1 MTRYFTQCFRTR
13 YEFARPNSAYS
24 ADRITREAAHQTII
38 IGELLNR
45 GKQLT
50 IGGKDYQQNPE
61 NKLTLSLARNR
72 RQSSGQSSRCSQ
84 AATLDLSRSR
94 AFLKNVACRRAL
106 DGRNGTEIEM
116 IRATLLVPENLRA
129 CMEGVETGR
138 NDKHEHLLRQL
149 ERLRPTCVAW

>member
-1 MTRYFTQCFRTR
+1 MR
-13 YEFARPNSAYS
+13 SM
-24 ADRITREAAHQTII
+24 
-38 IGELLNR
+38 
-45 GKQLT
+45 
-50 IGGKDYQQNPE
+50 PE
-61 NKLTLSLARNR
+61 TLA
-72 RQSSGQSSRCSQ
+72 
-84 AATLDLSRSR
+84 
-94 AFLKNVACRRAL
+94 AFLKIYESLGGPARVQGSRRAL